1 MWCGEN
7 WSTVSQ
13 IEALGQFLEAP
24 PARGLSLDVYSR
36 KGVRWCS
43 SSRGRGESEWVLAL
57 DVQTRRPKPLSKP
70 NGSKPWSVVSD
81 PTPRAWRPGLGPGSE
96 RPLPALFRLPCHP
109 CNFQAGSP
117 DWTTAFGRS
126 LLGPQSPIQNAARLR
141 PPGLCSAAQ
150 TLGRKC
156 ATGRRDQPH
165 GQAFVLSPP
174 VVVRNNGAR
183 RRRPP
188 THDGG
193 PASSRHL
200 CRCFESNRPTTDPG
214 SMGRSIGA
222 CGPRP
227 RGRMG
232 ACAEGLR
239 PRAQGVLSIHQVIGL
254 EWQRDLIQMLC
265 SRPSALT

>member
-1 MWCGEN
+1 MGAGPRRSN
-7 WSTVSQ
+7 PTT
-13 IEALGQFLEAP
+13 EAVVQAQRQQALVCCLRPNSSCLA
-24 PARGLSLDVYSR
+24 ARVGAWGRAAAACSIPTSL
-36 KGVRWCS
+36 
-43 SSRGRGESEWVLAL
+43 
-57 DVQTRRPKPLSKP
+57 
-70 NGSKPWSVVSD
+70 
-81 PTPRAWRPGLGPGSE
+81 
-96 RPLPALFRLPCHP
+96 HP

-141 PPGLCSAAQ
+141 PPGLCDAAQ

-156 ATGRRDQPH
+156 ATGRRGQPN

-265 SRPSALT
+265 SRPSALTYTASALAALVRPS